1 MMDKNKLETK
11 KWAFCSLVLAI
22 AMLACGAAQSSIREK
37 ELDLDLQELV
47 RALRSIDYDIR
58 FENTPIPGK
67 YGLTDAKNKTIWV
80 APITIEMGIFRKTL
94 IHEAVH
100 AIQSCSSG
108 KFMPIGWE
116 LSVSP
121 VIEQSIKSNLYLNYP
136 RRSHGIEK
144 EAFLMQAQ
152 EKPIPRILETL
163 KARCN
168 RKNRN

>member
-1 MMDKNKLETK
+1 MMVQNKLGTK
-11 KWAFCSLVLAI
+11 VWVFCSSALAI
-22 AMLACGAAQSSIREK
+22 ALLVCGAAQSSIGEK
-37 ELDLDLQELV
+37 KLDQDLQDLV
-47 RALRSIDYDIR
+47 KALRSINYTVR
-58 FENTPIPGK
+58 FEKTPITGK

-100 AIQSCSSG
+100 AVQSCQSG

-136 RRSHGIEK
+136 RKSHIIEK

-152 EKPIPRILETL
+152 EKPIPMILETI
-163 KARCN
+163 KIRCN
-168 RKNRN
+168 

>member
-1 MMDKNKLETK
+1 MMFQNKLETK
-11 KWAFCSLVLAI
+11 ILALCSSALAMAI
-22 AMLACGAAQSSIREK
+22 LLGGTAQSSIREK
-37 ELDLDLQELV
+37 DLDQDLQDLV
-47 RALRSIDYDIR
+47 KALRSIDYNVR
-58 FENTPIPGK
+58 FEKTPIAGK
-67 YGLTDAKNKTIWV
+67 YGLTNAKKKTIWV

-100 AIQSCSSG
+100 AVQSCPSG

-136 RRSHGIEK
+136 RKSHRIEK

-152 EKPIPRILETL
+152 TNPIPMILEALET
-163 KARCN
+163 RCVQ
-168 RKNRN
+168 

>member
-1 MMDKNKLETK
+1 MMIKNKLGTK
-11 KWAFCSLVLAI
+11 KWALCNSALAM
-22 AMLACGAAQSSIREK
+22 AMLLCGAAQSSVQEK
-37 ELDLDLQELV
+37 DLDQDLQGLV
-47 RALRSIDYDIR
+47 KALRSIDYDVR

-67 YGLTDAKNKTIWV
+67 YGLTNAKKKTIWV

-100 AIQSCSSG
+100 AVQSCKTG
-108 KFMPIGWE
+108 KLIPIGWE

-136 RRSHGIEK
+136 RKSHKLEK

-152 EKPIPRILETL
+152 EKPIPIILETL
-163 KARCN
+163 NQECK
-168 RKNRN
+168 K

>member
-1 MMDKNKLETK
+1 MMVQNKLGTEV
-11 KWAFCSLVLAI
+11 WAFCISGLAI
-22 AMLACGAAQSSIREK
+22 ALLVCGAAQSSIGEK
-37 ELDLDLQELV
+37 KLDQDLQDLV
-47 RALRSIDYDIR
+47 KALRSINYNVR
-58 FENTPIPGK
+58 FEKTPITGK

-100 AIQSCSSG
+100 AVQSCQSG

-136 RRSHGIEK
+136 RKSHIIEK

-152 EKPIPRILETL
+152 EKPIPMILETI
-163 KARCN
+163 KTRC
-168 RKNRN
+168 K

>member
-1 MMDKNKLETK
+1 MVQNKLRTK
-11 KWAFCSLVLAI
+11 VWVFCNSALAI
-22 AMLACGAAQSSIREK
+22 ALLVCGAAKSSIGEK
-37 ELDLDLQELV
+37 KLDQDLQDLV
-47 RALRSIDYDIR
+47 KALRSINYNVR
-58 FENTPIPGK
+58 FEKTPITGK

-100 AIQSCSSG
+100 AVQSCQSG

-136 RRSHGIEK
+136 RKSHIIEK

-152 EKPIPRILETL
+152 EKPIPMILETI
-163 KARCN
+163 KTRCN
-168 RKNRN
+168 

>member
-1 MMDKNKLETK
+1 MMVQNKLGTK
-11 KWAFCSLVLAI
+11 VWVFCSSALAI
-22 AMLACGAAQSSIREK
+22 ALLVCGAAQSSIGEK
-37 ELDLDLQELV
+37 KLDQDLQDLV
-47 RALRSIDYDIR
+47 KALRSINYNVR
-58 FENTPIPGK
+58 FEKTPITGK

-100 AIQSCSSG
+100 AVQSCQSG

-136 RRSHGIEK
+136 RKSHVIEK

-152 EKPIPRILETL
+152 EKPIPMILETI
-163 KARCN
+163 KTRCN
-168 RKNRN
+168 

>member
-1 MMDKNKLETK
+1 MMVQNKLGTK
-11 KWAFCSLVLAI
+11 VLVFCSSALAI
-22 AMLACGAAQSSIREK
+22 ALLVCGAAQSSIGEK
-37 ELDLDLQELV
+37 KLDQDLQDLV
-47 RALRSIDYDIR
+47 KALRSINYNVR
-58 FENTPIPGK
+58 FEKTPITGK

-100 AIQSCSSG
+100 AVQSCQSG

-136 RRSHGIEK
+136 RKSHIIEK

-152 EKPIPRILETL
+152 EKPIPMILETI
-163 KARCN
+163 KTRCN
-168 RKNRN
+168 

>member
-1 MMDKNKLETK
+1 MMVQNKLGTK
-11 KWAFCSLVLAI
+11 VWVFCSSALAI
-22 AMLACGAAQSSIREK
+22 ALLVCGAAQSSIGEK
-37 ELDLDLQELV
+37 KLDQDLKDLV
-47 RALRSIDYDIR
+47 KALRSINYNVR
-58 FENTPIPGK
+58 FEKTPITGK

-100 AIQSCSSG
+100 AVQSCQSG

-136 RRSHGIEK
+136 RKSHIIEK

-152 EKPIPRILETL
+152 EKPIPMILETI
-163 KARCN
+163 KTRYN
-168 RKNRN
+168 

>member
-1 MMDKNKLETK
+1 MMVQNKLGTK
-11 KWAFCSLVLAI
+11 VWVFCSSALAI
-22 AMLACGAAQSSIREK
+22 ALLVCGAAQSSIGEK
-37 ELDLDLQELV
+37 KLDQDLQDLV
-47 RALRSIDYDIR
+47 KALRSINYNVR
-58 FENTPIPGK
+58 FEKTPITGK

-100 AIQSCSSG
+100 AVQSCQSG

-136 RRSHGIEK
+136 RKSHTIEK
-144 EAFLMQAQ
+144 EAFLMQSQ
-152 EKPIPRILETL
+152 EKPIPMILETI
-163 KARCN
+163 KTRC
-168 RKNRN
+168 K

>member
-1 MMDKNKLETK
+1 MMVQNNLETK
-11 KWAFCSLVLAI
+11 ELAFWSSVLAI
-22 AMLACGAAQSSIREK
+22 VMLACGAAQSTIREK
-37 ELDLDLQELV
+37 ELDEDLQDLV
-47 RALRSIDYDIR
+47 KALRSIDYDVR
-58 FENTPIPGK
+58 FEKTPLPGK
-67 YGLTDAKNKTIWV
+67 YGLTDAKNKTIWI

-100 AIQSCSSG
+100 AVQSCPSG

-136 RRSHGIEK
+136 RKSHRIEK

-152 EKPIPRILETL
+152 QNHIPMILETL
-163 KARCN
+163 ETRCIQ
-168 RKNRN
+168 

>member
-1 MMDKNKLETK
+1 MMVQNNLQTK
-11 KWAFCSLVLAI
+11 TWAFCSTALVI
-22 AMLACGAAQSSIREK
+22 GMLVCGAAQSAIQEK
-37 ELDLDLQELV
+37 ELDEDLQDLI
-47 RALRSIDYDIR
+47 RAIRSIDYKVR
-58 FENTPIPGK
+58 FEKTPIPGK
-67 YGLTDAKNKTIWV
+67 YGLTDAKNKTLWV

-100 AIQSCSSG
+100 AVQSCASG
-108 KFMPIGWE
+108 KFIPIGWE

-152 EKPIPRILETL
+152 KKPIPMILETM
-163 KARCN
+163 KTRCN
-168 RKNRN
+168 

>member
-1 MMDKNKLETK
+1 MMVQNKLGRK
-11 KWAFCSLVLAI
+11 VWVFCSSALAI
-22 AMLACGAAQSSIREK
+22 ALLVCGAAQSSIGEK
-37 ELDLDLQELV
+37 KLDQDLQDLV
-47 RALRSIDYDIR
+47 KALRSINYNVR
-58 FENTPIPGK
+58 FEKTPITGK

-100 AIQSCSSG
+100 AVQSCQSG

-136 RRSHGIEK
+136 RKSHIIEK

-152 EKPIPRILETL
+152 EKPIPMILETI
-163 KARCN
+163 KTRCN
-168 RKNRN
+168 

>member
-1 MMDKNKLETK
+1 MMVQNKLGTK
-11 KWAFCSLVLAI
+11 VWVFCSSALAI
-22 AMLACGAAQSSIREK
+22 ALLVCGAAQSSIGEK
-37 ELDLDLQELV
+37 KLDPDLQDLV
-47 RALRSIDYDIR
+47 RALRRINYNVR
-58 FENTPIPGK
+58 FEKTPITGK

-100 AIQSCSSG
+100 AVQSCQSG

-136 RRSHGIEK
+136 RKSHIIEK

-152 EKPIPRILETL
+152 EKPIPMILETIKL
-163 KARCN
+163 RCN
-168 RKNRN
+168 K